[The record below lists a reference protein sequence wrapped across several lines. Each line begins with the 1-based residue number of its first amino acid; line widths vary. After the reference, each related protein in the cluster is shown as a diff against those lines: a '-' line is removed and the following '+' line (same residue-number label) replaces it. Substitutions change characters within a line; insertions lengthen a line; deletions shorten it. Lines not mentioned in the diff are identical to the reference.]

1 MKNNNSKGK
10 VKMTKFEKI
19 ADALLMNIFGTCII
33 SSTVAVFFGL
43 QGMDSKMYLYLSSRV
58 GMILLFLNIFISGI
72 RGGLR
77 FLKNNIHYRIQFQKP
92 MLSVKFRS
100 PIVIRKLKNK

>member
-1 MKNNNSKGK
+1 MKNNKSKGK

-19 ADALLMNIFGTCII
+19 VDAILMNILGTCII

-43 QGMDSKMYLYLSSRV
+43 QGMDSKMYLYLSSRI

-77 FLKNNIHYRIQFQKP
+77 FLKNSIHYRIQFRKP